1 MNSRPRTMPLG
12 MSLAPRERAASTS
25 SLMELDGTRRR
36 SSSRAIKR
44 PKFDDELVES
54 SLGGQNTTPISK
66 IRTRNPSLS
75 ANSDCSVSL
84 PSTPVI
90 SSDVRKKLSKSSSK
104 RTRKGRG
111 SQVSVTKDLGRWKP
125 TDDLALIIGVQQ
137 TCDLNAVY
145 KGIKFSCKFTLIEV
159 QERWHTLL
167 YDATIS
173 RIAQQAM
180 KNLHPDQVSHILKLI
195 FLEH

>member
-1 MNSRPRTMPLG
+1 MNYQRSSSLG
-12 MSLAPRERAASTS
+12 MNIMSRERTSSTS
-25 SLMELDGTRRR
+25 SIIEMDGTRRR

-75 ANSDCSVSL
+75 ASTDCSVTL
-84 PSTPVI
+84 PPTPTVTT
-90 SSDVRKKLSKSSSK
+90 DVKKRINPRSSSK
-104 RTRKGRG
+104 RARKGRG
-111 SQVSVTKDLGRWKP
+111 SQAAVTKDLGRWKP

-137 TCDLNAVY
+137 TCDLPSVHR
-145 KGIKFSCKFTLIEV
+145 GVKFSCKFTQIEV
-159 QERWHTLL
+159 QERWYALL
-167 YDATIS
+167 YDSTIS

-180 KNLHPDQVSHILKLI
+180 KNLHPDQVMFK
-195 FLEH
+195 FP